1 MRSKSL
7 IIFAAVLLALV
18 SPANALTID
27 FIYDPADPV
36 LSNPKALAAA
46 KAAAMGW
53 IDRLADN
60 VTVKIELKAVD
71 FGGIDANGRTSFGY
85 TPQTL
90 THSSLTSYDLM
101 RNAMISDENAESDT
115 NSIVAKLPTLSQF
128 RSDIPN
134 KLTAWNVLDE
144 IWSTSANLKAL
155 GYAYPSTHIDATIEF
170 NTNRK
175 WDFNRENGVVPPQ
188 NDFQAMLTH
197 EIGHVLGF
205 QSAID
210 QFNGWYLVDRGEW
223 ESESL
228 GKPFPFTDI
237 APMTLD
243 MFRFGYSDR
252 PTSSADFTNKK
263 RNLNPFVEDI
273 TVAYL
278 VLHDTN
284 WTAYEMEPGY
294 WVNQDQ
300 TPRGRQASHWKN
312 HPSGSEMG
320 IMDASM
326 PAGMGP
332 DIKNPDWHAMDVIG
346 WDVVV
351 QSTGGGV
358 RWNGVDA
365 SPPSPPTNLHV
376 IE

>member
-1 MRSKSL
+1 
-7 IIFAAVLLALV
+7 
-18 SPANALTID
+18 
-27 FIYDPADPV
+27 
-36 LSNPKALAAA
+36 
-46 KAAAMGW
+46 
-53 IDRLADN
+53 
-60 VTVKIELKAVD
+60 
-71 FGGIDANGRTSFGY
+71 
-85 TPQTL
+85 
-90 THSSLTSYDLM
+90 
-101 RNAMISDENAESDT
+101 MISDENAESDT

-237 APMTLD
+237 APMTLG

-312 HPSGSEMG
+312 QPSGSEMG

-346 WDVVV
+346 WDVVA